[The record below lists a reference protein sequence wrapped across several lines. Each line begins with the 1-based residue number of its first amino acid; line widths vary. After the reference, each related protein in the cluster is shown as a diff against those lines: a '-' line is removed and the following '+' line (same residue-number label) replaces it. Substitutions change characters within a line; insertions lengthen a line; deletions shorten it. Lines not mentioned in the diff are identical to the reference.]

1 MKRNLPVVRPQ
12 LSPSCMRTAKLLYL
26 LMLAS
31 FHVSMSLEHLL
42 KAYRIRQA
50 AQRDLPCYSVL
61 GDVLIRQ
68 IVERKPRDVT
78 ELSQIR
84 GMTDERCQW
93 YGDDILRMVRQAP
106 LVRAPPPPEAR
117 EPRVVMRHGG
127 GGAKLTKPR
136 ATRRAA
142 SVPYPL
148 RPTPAAPARRA
159 LEPSAPARRVLEP
172 AARPSSAGGDEVY
185 VLELANGRVYV
196 GKSGNVGRRIGQH
209 LSGGGSAF
217 TKAFPPTGNLL
228 PRLGNVRGDG
238 DAAERDETLRYMF
251 MRGIRNVRGWRYTCV
266 ELSDE
271 MFEDAERNI
280 RELFDLCRRCGG
292 GNHFMTSCRF
302 EFDRLGRRIP
312 AR

>member
-1 MKRNLPVVRPQ
+1 
-12 LSPSCMRTAKLLYL
+12 MRGVKLLYL

-42 KAYRIRQA
+42 KAYRVRQA

-68 IVERKPRDVT
+68 IIERKPRDT
-78 ELSQIR
+78 SELSQIR

-93 YGDDILRMVRQAP
+93 YGADILRMVRQAP
-106 LVRAPPPPEAR
+106 LARAPAPSDAP

-136 ATRRAA
+136 PPHRGQSAPYASRAG
-142 SVPYPL
+142 
-148 RPTPAAPARRA
+148 
-159 LEPSAPARRVLEP
+159 PARRVLEP
-172 AARPSSAGGDEVY
+172 ATRPGGGGDDVY
-185 VLELANGRVYV
+185 VLELAGGRVYV
-196 GKSGNVGRRIGQH
+196 GKSGNVGRRVGRH
-209 LSGGGSAF
+209 MSGGGSAF
-217 TKAFPPTGNLL
+217 TKAFPPTGNIL
-228 PRLGNVRGDG
+228 PRLGNVSGAG

-251 MRGIRNVRGWRYTCV
+251 LRGIRNVRGWRYTCV
-266 ELSDE
+266 EMSDE

-292 GNHFMTSCRF
+292 GNHFMTACRF
-302 EFDRLGRRIP
+302 EFDRLGRRV
-312 AR
+312 R

>member
-1 MKRNLPVVRPQ
+1 
-12 LSPSCMRTAKLLYL
+12 MRRANFVYL

-42 KAYRIRQA
+42 KAYRVRQA
-50 AQRDLPCYSVL
+50 SQRDLPCYSVL

-68 IVERKPRDVT
+68 IIERKPRDAA
-78 ELSQIR
+78 ELSRIR

-106 LVRAPPPPEAR
+106 LVRAPLACEAR

-127 GGAKLTKPR
+127 NGGAKLTKPR
-136 ATRRAA
+136 PSRRAQSAPYA
-142 SVPYPL
+142 S
-148 RPTPAAPARRA
+148 RAAPAPLA
-159 LEPSAPARRVLEP
+159 AASAPARRVLEP
-172 AARPSSAGGDEVY
+172 AARPNAAGDDVY
-185 VLELANGRVYV
+185 VLELAGGRVYV
-196 GKSGNVGRRIGQH
+196 GKSGNVGRRVGQH

-228 PRLGNVRGDG
+228 PRLGNVRGNG

-251 MRGIRNVRGWRYTCV
+251 MRGARNVRGWRYTCV

-271 MFEDAERNI
+271 MLEDAERNI

-292 GNHFMTSCRF
+292 GNHFMTACRF

-312 AR
+312 R